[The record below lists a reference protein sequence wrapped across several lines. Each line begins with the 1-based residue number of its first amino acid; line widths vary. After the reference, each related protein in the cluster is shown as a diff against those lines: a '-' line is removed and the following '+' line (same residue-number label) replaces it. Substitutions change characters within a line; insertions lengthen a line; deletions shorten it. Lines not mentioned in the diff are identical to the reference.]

1 MDLHPLKL
9 DELYKEANSSEW
21 SFQSTKDIKPLNEII
36 GQDRA
41 KQAVSFAMSIREKGY
56 NIYAV
61 GRNGLGKRTMVMRY
75 LKNHHENKQE
85 RFDWCYI
92 ANFKNMRSPLALS
105 LPIGKGQ
112 PFKTD
117 IQDLMIKLVKSIP
130 LAFENELYLST
141 GKNF

>member
-75 LKNHHENKQE
+75 LKNHHENKQ
-85 RFDWCYI
+85 
-92 ANFKNMRSPLALS
+92 
-105 LPIGKGQ
+105 
-112 PFKTD
+112 
-117 IQDLMIKLVKSIP
+117 
-130 LAFENELYLST
+130 
-141 GKNF
+141 